1 MQWIESLRPNVTR
14 EAAVEE
20 LRGRGLSRSFRWL
33 TAGPLRSMADI
44 YVPFH
49 LFRVEIRNAASR
61 QEKLLALD
69 AVSGIFDLY
78 SLDAVPGTDDLV
90 RICTRNRPPPT
101 LNTERARSVLID
113 RLWRIVFRAGFFR
126 VRNLCIEAERVPLE
140 LHVPYWVGFSG
151 FGERANLRVI
161 DGVRRRMDGGKV
173 RQFFREWLATDA
185 STARNDLIQS
195 F

>member
-69 AVSGIFDLY
+69 AVCGIFDLY
-78 SLDAVPGTDDLV
+78 SLDAVPSSDDLI
-90 RICTRNRPPPT
+90 RICTKNRPAPT
-101 LNTERARSVLID
+101 LNAERARSVLID
-113 RLWRIVFRAGFFR
+113 RLRRIVFRAGFFR
-126 VRNLCIEAERVPLE
+126 VRNL
-140 LHVPYWVGFSG
+140 WVGFSG
-151 FGERANLRVI
+151 FGERANLSVI
-161 DGVRRRMDGGKV
+161 DGVRRRMEGGKV
-173 RQFFREWLATDA
+173 RQFFREWLATEP
-185 STARNDLIQS
+185 STARNNLIQS